1 MNLKKQEDKSVDTSL
16 LRRWNKIPMGVV
28 TYTKCGADGKAIQ
41 RLPQLGIH
49 PKYSYQIQ
57 TLFQDAK
64 KCLLTG
70 A

>member
-1 MNLKKQEDKSVDTSL
+1 MNLKKKEDKSVDTSL

-57 TLFQDAK
+57 TLLQDAK
-64 KCLLTG
+64 
-70 A
+70 